1 MVASPCI
8 LPKIVPP
15 RPASDAISR
24 DRLIGRLQAASDR
37 KLVLLTGGAGF
48 GKTTLMAQWRQRL
61 DKAGARV
68 AWLTLAMQDGALPTF
83 RAILAGALGHAGLA
97 IEAGEGGE
105 GSEAL
110 IASLLEVLART
121 PADLYLMIDD
131 FHHVQDPATLT
142 LVQALTDAILP
153 GLHLVIASRTVPALR
168 LGRLR
173 AMEEFVEIDGAELTF
188 DFDETAAF
196 LTARA
201 GVPANAEVARQVHEI
216 TEGWPVG
223 VRLAGRTRDAACD
236 SAGDMPA
243 RVGDG
248 GNLEAYLSEEV
259 IDELPAELLD
269 FMLHVSVLRSFQADL
284 AAFVTSR
291 DDAATLIDQILGRHV
306 FLRRVDR
313 RDDLAWYRFH
323 PMFVAYLD
331 KRRAQA
337 GIDPKP
343 LHRRAALWFVQQ
355 GRFADAMRSA
365 ALCDDLELATQLVDG
380 GLPPAHSLAHL
391 GVVARWTES
400 VGGNRMAAHPRLLRM
415 GAWASALT
423 ARMDLA
429 ERWLTRLET
438 TAEADGLAEDPIELR
453 HRLLL
458 RAVLATHGDDEPSA
472 RAALQGLD
480 AIPARSLPGGLE
492 DVELAVRLHWLS
504 AQGHHLAARCLYSA
518 PAARATRTG
527 RGELA
532 LVAAAAAA
540 NVAMREGN
548 ALEAERIGAAALR
561 RARTIHGSGALCAT
575 LCAGVVAQAWFEL
588 DRLDEAYAALA
599 ACRVRLRGASAE
611 LKVRAA
617 RVFGRIQALRE
628 APQDALAYF
637 TRAEAHFRATG
648 MDRGVVA
655 MVAEQQRLVLSYGD
669 RRHAQALQA
678 VLDGYAARHP
688 GDGIHDVEIGATA
701 ALGRARLALAQDAP
715 QEALSALET
724 LRRFAAVRGCERLQ
738 AVADLLQARALEA
751 LGRSAQAQACAQS
764 AVATCYRLGLHRTLI
779 EEGAGLHPMLLRAA
793 THGGAAL
800 VDHVR
805 ALLGESGGV
814 SAPAMAPAPVSTVST
829 VSTALPASPPPA
841 PAAPVRT
848 IAATPGLTRREQEVL
863 ALLEQSMSNKRIAL
877 TLNISVQTVKW
888 NLKKIFVKLQVTS
901 RYEAIVA
908 ARKLA
913 TCEQ

>member
-24 DRLIGRLQAASDR
+24 VRLMGRLQAASDR

-83 RAILAGALGHAGLA
+83 RVILAGALRHAGLA
-97 IEAGEGGE
+97 IEAGAGGE

-110 IASLLEVLART
+110 IASLLDVLART
-121 PADLYLMIDD
+121 PADVYLMIDD
-131 FHHVQDPATLT
+131 FHHVQDPGTLA
-142 LVQALTDAILP
+142 LVQALIDAILP

-173 AMEEFVEIDGAELTF
+173 AMEEFVEIDGAALTF

-223 VRLAGRTRDAACD
+223 VRLAGRTRDAARD
-236 SAGDMPA
+236 SAGDVPA
-243 RVGDG
+243 RVDDG
-248 GNLEAYLSEEV
+248 GNGNLEAYLSEEV

-291 DDAATLIDQILGRHV
+291 DDAARLIDEIRGRHV

-313 RDDLAWYRFH
+313 RDDQAWYRFH
-323 PMFVAYLD
+323 PMFAAYLD
-331 KRRAQA
+331 KRRARA

-438 TAEADGLAEDPIELR
+438 TADADGLADDPTEMR

-458 RAVLATHGDDEPSA
+458 RAVLATHRDDEPA
-472 RAALQGLD
+472 ALAALQGLES
-480 AIPARSLPGGLE
+480 IPARSLPGGLE
-492 DVELAVRLHWLS
+492 DIELAVRVHWLS

-532 LVAAAAAA
+532 LVAAASAA

-561 RARTIHGSGALCAT
+561 RARAIHGSGALCST
-575 LCAGVVAQAWFEL
+575 VCAAVVAQAWFEL

-599 ACRVRLRGASAE
+599 ACRMRLRGASAE
-611 LKVRAA
+611 LKLRAA
-617 RVFGRIQALRE
+617 RVFGRIRALRE

-637 TRAEAHFRATG
+637 TRAEAHFRATA

-655 MVAEQQRLVLSYGD
+655 MVAEQQQLVLSYGD

-724 LRRFAAVRGCERLQ
+724 LRRFAATRGCERLQ

-751 LGRSAQAQACAQS
+751 LGRSAQAQDCAQT

-805 ALLGESGGV
+805 ALLGKGG
-814 SAPAMAPAPVSTVST
+814 SA
-829 VSTALPASPPPA
+829 PA
-841 PAAPVRT
+841 PAAPSLPSPPPVRT

>member
-24 DRLIGRLQAASDR
+24 KRLIGRLQAASDR

-61 DKAGARV
+61 DRAGARV

-83 RAILAGALGHAGLA
+83 RGILAGALGHAGLA
-97 IEAGEGGE
+97 IEAGEGG
-105 GSEAL
+105 GEAL

-121 PADLYLMIDD
+121 PADVYLMIDD
-131 FHHVQDPATLT
+131 FHHVQDPATLA
-142 LVQALTDAILP
+142 LVQALIDAILP

-236 SAGDMPA
+236 SPGDVPARMGAGDN
-243 RVGDG
+243 

-259 IDELPAELLD
+259 IDELPACLLD

-291 DDAATLIDQILGRHV
+291 DDAATLIDEILGRHV

-313 RDDLAWYRFH
+313 RDDQAWYRFH
-323 PMFVAYLD
+323 PMFAAYLD
-331 KRRAQA
+331 KRRGRA

-400 VGGNRMAAHPRLLRM
+400 VGGHRMAAHPRLLRM
-415 GAWASALT
+415 GAWAAALT

-438 TAEADGLAEDPIELR
+438 TADADGLAEDPVELR

-458 RAVLATHGDDEPSA
+458 RAVLATHGDDEPA
-472 RAALQGLD
+472 AQAALQGLES
-480 AIPARSLPGGLE
+480 IPAPSLPGGLE
-492 DVELAVRLHWLS
+492 DIELAVRLHWLS

-548 ALEAERIGAAALR
+548 ALEAERIGATALR

-599 ACRVRLRGASAE
+599 ACRMRLRGASAE
-611 LKVRAA
+611 LKVGAA

-628 APQDALAYF
+628 PPQDALAYF

-688 GDGIHDVEIGATA
+688 GDGIHDVEIGAAA
-701 ALGRARLALAQDAP
+701 ALSRARLALAQDAP

-724 LRRFAAVRGCERLQ
+724 LRRFAAARGCERLQ

-751 LGRSAQAQACAQS
+751 LGRSAQAQGCAQS

-779 EEGAGLHPMLLRAA
+779 EEGAGLHPMLVRAA
-793 THGGAAL
+793 AHGGAAL
-800 VDHVR
+800 VEHVR
-805 ALLGESGGV
+805 ARLGEAG
-814 SAPAMAPAPVSTVST
+814 SAPALAVAAVPTLAS
-829 VSTALPASPPPA
+829 LPQA

>member
-24 DRLIGRLQAASDR
+24 VRLMGRLQAASDR

-83 RAILAGALGHAGLA
+83 RVILAGALGHAGLA
-97 IEAGEGGE
+97 IEAGAGGE

-110 IASLLEVLART
+110 IASLLDVLART
-121 PADLYLMIDD
+121 PADVYLMIDD
-131 FHHVQDPATLT
+131 FHHVQDPATLA
-142 LVQALTDAILP
+142 LVQALIDAILP

-173 AMEEFVEIDGAELTF
+173 AMEEFVEIDGAALTF

-201 GVPANAEVARQVHEI
+201 GMPANAEVARQVHEI

-223 VRLAGRTRDAACD
+223 VRLAGRTRDAARD
-236 SAGDMPA
+236 SAGDVPA
-243 RVGDG
+243 RVDDG
-248 GNLEAYLSEEV
+248 GNGNLEAYLSEEV

-291 DDAATLIDQILGRHV
+291 DDAARLIDEIRGRHV

-313 RDDLAWYRFH
+313 RDDQAWYRFH
-323 PMFVAYLD
+323 PMFAAYLD
-331 KRRAQA
+331 KRRARA

-438 TAEADGLAEDPIELR
+438 TADADGLADDPTETR

-458 RAVLATHGDDEPSA
+458 RAVLATHRDDEPA
-472 RAALQGLD
+472 ALAALQGLES
-480 AIPARSLPGGLE
+480 IPARSLPGGLE
-492 DVELAVRLHWLS
+492 DIELAVRLHWLS

-532 LVAAAAAA
+532 LVAAASAA

-561 RARTIHGSGALCAT
+561 RARAIHGSGALCST
-575 LCAGVVAQAWFEL
+575 VCAAVVAQAWFEL

-599 ACRVRLRGASAE
+599 ACRMRLRGASAE
-611 LKVRAA
+611 LKLRAA

-628 APQDALAYF
+628 PPQDALAYF
-637 TRAEAHFRATG
+637 TRAEAHFRATA

-655 MVAEQQRLVLSYGD
+655 MVAEQQQLVLSYGD

-724 LRRFAAVRGCERLQ
+724 LRRFAAARGCERLQ

-751 LGRSAQAQACAQS
+751 LGRSAQAQGCAQT

-805 ALLGESGGV
+805 ALLGEAG
-814 SAPAMAPAPVSTVST
+814 SAPVPAVAAAPSST
-829 VSTALPASPPPA
+829 SPP
-841 PAAPVRT
+841 PVRT